1 MDEKGKKECLF
12 CKRTEEQIPLLQLDY
27 KSVHYW
33 ICPQHIPIL
42 IHQPEKLTGMLPD
55 ADKMEAG

>member
-1 MDEKGKKECLF
+1 MSDDTKKECLF
-12 CKRTEEQIPLLQLDY
+12 CKRNDDQVPLLQLDF

-42 IHQPEKLTGMLPD
+42 IHKPEHLAGMLPD
-55 ADKMEAG
+55 ADTMEAG